1 MMKRII
7 TFILTTFVVCTAM
20 WANSEHDVTLAKND
34 NEGKRQPTEF
44 GVFNFRLLDDYDSDS
59 IQVSVENTTSDQ
71 VFLLFRSEP
80 SDEYLK
86 KYKPKVLRGDYTGE
100 IRGCE
105 KLDKAYVAIPP
116 EKEYEFKFKV
126 STSIVTDT
134 IRFELPIYIAK
145 YSDKKFLVLFRK
157 RYYEILQEEILGFN
171 IIINGWD
178 ENDSEYVSIKKE
190 VEDYIKSVDGVQFC
204 NNKNHKPSLRLQ
216 QKRYIEKKDSL
227 LNVINKV
234 IEKNRQEKGWMSDM
248 PPFKAYKH
256 LVEQLNKINLDAHI
270 SDCGKHKL
278 KHSCS
283 YCKWSAQRI
292 YHEFDDTY
300 QQLRAGKLDKDAAV
314 KKAKGLNTCYQKN
327 TKRKKDSDYTEKI
340 SLFYDRIINY

>member
-20 WANSEHDVTLAKND
+20 WANSEHDVTLAKD
-34 NEGKRQPTEF
+34 DTEGKREPTEF
-44 GVFNFRLLDDYDSDS
+44 GVFTFRLLDGYGSNS
-59 IQVSVENTTSDQ
+59 IQVTIQNTTSDQ

-86 KYKPKVLRGDYTGE
+86 KYKPKVLRGDYTGK

-105 KLDKAYVAIPP
+105 RLDQEYVAISP
-116 EKEYEFKFKV
+116 EEEFEFEFEV
-126 STSIVTDT
+126 PRRVVTDT

-190 VEDYIKSVDGVQFC
+190 VEDFIKSVDEATFC
-204 NNKNHKPSLRLQ
+204 DNKNHKPSLRLQ
-216 QKRYIEKKDSL
+216 QKQYKEKRDSL
-227 LNVINKV
+227 I
-234 IEKNRQEKGWMSDM
+234 D
-248 PPFKAYKH
+248 
-256 LVEQLNKINLDAHI
+256 KINLTLQNHREWFKVDQPHIKYTELSNRLENVDLDAHI
-270 SDCGKHKL
+270 SDCGKHKS
-278 KHSCS
+278 KHSCN

-314 KKAKGLNTCYQKN
+314 KKAKSLNTCYQKN

>member
-34 NEGKRQPTEF
+34 SEGKREPTEF
-44 GVFNFRLLDDYDSDS
+44 GVFTFRLIESNDKLAV
-59 IQVSVENTTSDQ
+59 QVTIENTTPDNT
-71 VFLLFRSEP
+71 FLLFKQGQGETM
-80 SDEYLK
+80 LK
-86 KYKPKVLRGDYTGE
+86 GYKPKVQVAKNCPIDTV
-100 IRGCE
+100 RGCK
-105 KLDKAYVAIPP
+105 KLNDYFVQVSPSDNYI
-116 EKEYEFKFKV
+116 FKFDVASHFKEV
-126 STSIVTDT
+126 KL
-134 IRFELPIYIAK
+134 ELPVYIAK
-145 YSDKKFLVLFRK
+145 YHPKKLFGILGK
-157 RYYEILQEEILGFN
+157 EHYEILNEEILKFN
-171 IIINGWD
+171 LKIKGWSED
-178 ENDSEYVSIKKE
+178 DPEYVSLKKD
-190 VEDYIKSVDGVQFC
+190 VEGYIQSVDEAPSFC
-204 NNKNHKPSLRLQ
+204 RNKKHFPSLEEQ
-216 QKRYIEKKDSL
+216 QKPYKEKRDSL
-227 LNVINKV
+227 LKV
-234 IEKNRQEKGWMSDM
+234 IQKVLDDHNWMIDM
-248 PPFKAYKH
+248 PQYQYYSK
-256 LVEQLNKINLDAHI
+256 LMNQLKEVDLDAHTY
-270 SDCGKHKL
+270 DCGKHKS